1 MQLFENLASNAA
13 AKKALDALAILFFIS
28 IVFLPII
35 YLLLL
40 RPSFNISPE
49 MWAALW
55 NSITIAALATAIDVI
70 FGLPLAWLLTRRNFH
85 GKTILSSL
93 VDLPLVI
100 PTSTLGLSIGLF
112 WGAGGLGL
120 LAEGY
125 WLILALH
132 IVFTLPYVVTTTA
145 AAIESIEPTLETAS
159 RSLGATAF
167 TSFKTIWFPLL
178 RSGLL
183 IGALLAFTRS
193 LNETGATM
201 VVAGVVNTVPTLAL
215 ASKNAGP
222 EGVGSAVSL
231 SILLLLVAGLA
242 FALLR
247 TFTGAKHYSLGA
259 VNRVRDLALGSRS
272 GIAYGLSLLFLL
284 AIVLLPSFYFIRSS
298 SMGGDY
304 GAVLSALLVS
314 LVVAFSATV
323 ISLVFGF
330 PMAQIIA
337 RRTRLGGVLD
347 SLLDVVL
354 MMPTVSVGMSLSL
367 FLGGSIEWLA
377 LLIAHI
383 AMVYPFVVK
392 PIAAAIGEVDISLV
406 QAARSLGARP
416 FHAFRTILLP
426 LILPSV
432 LAGCVMAFMRSLSDT
447 GATIAVSQRI
457 KPVSVLIVELVKAGR
472 MADASSA
479 SLMVLVF
486 SLLALLTL
494 RKLAYKR

>member
-1 MQLFENLASNAA
+1 MRHVERLASNNA
-13 AKKALDALAILFFIS
+13 AKKALDAIAIIFFVS
-28 IVFLPII
+28 VVFLPII

-40 RPSFNISPE
+40 RPSFSISPE

-70 FGLPLAWLLTRRNFH
+70 FGLPLAWLLTRRKFR
-85 GKTILSSL
+85 GKTLLSSL

-100 PTSTLGLSIGLF
+100 PTSTLGLSVGLF
-112 WGAGGLGL
+112 WGAGGLGIL
-120 LAEGY
+120 TQGY

-132 IVFTLPYVVTTTA
+132 IVFTFPYVVTTTV

-167 TSFKTIWFPLL
+167 TSFRTIWFPLL

-201 VVAGVVNTVPTLAL
+201 VVSGLVNTVPTLAL
-215 ASKNAGP
+215 ASKNAGD
-222 EGVGSAVSL
+222 VSSAVSL
-231 SILLLLVAGLA
+231 SVLLLLVAGIA
-242 FALLR
+242 FAILR
-247 TFTGAKHYSLGA
+247 ASAGAKIYSLGA

-284 AIVLLPSFYFIRSS
+284 AIVLLPSFFFIHAGGL
-298 SMGGDY
+298 GGDY
-304 GAVLSALLVS
+304 GAVLPALLIS
-314 LVVAFSATV
+314 LAVAFGATMV
-323 ISLVFGF
+323 SLVFGF

-337 RRTRLGGVLD
+337 RRTRLGAVLD

-367 FLGGSIEWLA
+367 FLGGSSEWLA
-377 LLIAHI
+377 LLVAHI

-392 PIAAAIGEVDISLV
+392 PIAGAIAEVDSSLV
-406 QAARSLGARP
+406 QSARSLGAKP
-416 FHAFRTILLP
+416 FFAFRTILLP
-426 LILPSV
+426 LVLPSV
-432 LAGCVMAFMRSLSDT
+432 LAGCVLAFMRSLSDT
-447 GATIAVSQRI
+447 GATIALSKTI
-457 KPVSVLIVELVKAGR
+457 KPISVLIVDLVKAGN
-472 MADASSA
+472 MAEATSA
-479 SLMVLVF
+479 SLLVLVF
-486 SLLALLTL
+486 SLLAIIAL

>member
-1 MQLFENLASNAA
+1 MGIFERLASNVL
-13 AKKALDALAILFFIS
+13 AKKGLDAAAILFFAC
-28 IVFLPII
+28 IVLLPIL

-40 RPSFNISPE
+40 NPSFNISPE
-49 MWAALW
+49 MWGALW
-55 NSITIAALATAIDVI
+55 NSFTIAAIATVIDVV
-70 FGLPLAWLLTRRNFH
+70 FGLPLAWILTRRKFR
-85 GKTILSSL
+85 GKTIISSL

-112 WGAGGLGL
+112 WGAGGLGV

-167 TSFKTIWFPLL
+167 TSFRTIWFPLL

-201 VVAGVVNTVPTLAL
+201 VVAGAVNTVPTLAL
-215 ASKNAGP
+215 ASKNAGDVN
-222 EGVGSAVSL
+222 GAVSL
-231 SILLLLVAGLA
+231 SILLLVVAGLA

-247 TFTGAKHYSLGA
+247 SFSGGKRYSLGA
-259 VNRVRDLALGSRS
+259 VDRARDLMLGSRS
-272 GIAYGLSLLFLL
+272 TIVYLLSALFLL
-284 AIVLLPSFYFIRSS
+284 SIVLLPSFYFIRSADTAI
-298 SMGGDY
+298 DY
-304 GAVLSALLVS
+304 GLVLPALLTS
-314 LVVAFSATV
+314 LIIAFAATA

-337 RRTRLGGVLD
+337 RRTRLGHVLD

-367 FLGGSIEWLA
+367 FLGGRAEWLA
-377 LLIAHI
+377 LLVAHI

-392 PIAAAIGEVDISLV
+392 PISGAIVEVDKTLIE
-406 QAARSLGARP
+406 AARSLGAKP

-426 LILPSV
+426 LVMPAV
-432 LAGCVMAFMRSLSDT
+432 LAGSVLAFMRSLSDT
-447 GATIAVSQRI
+447 GATIAVSKTI
-457 KPVSVLIVELVKAGR
+457 KPVSVLIVQLAKAGN
-472 MADASSA
+472 MAEASSA
-479 SLMVLVF
+479 SLLVLAF
-486 SLLALLTL
+486 SLLAIVAL